1 MFNRSNKLLYNF
13 AEERIFLNFSK
24 RIFLFYKINPDD
36 RGFNGFVK
44 KKKCYLKAWQKFIF
58 LSEDFFQDISKGY
71 YGQVFKKYGIDIK
84 NNKKNDQDK

>member
-44 KKKCYLKAWQKFIF
+44 KKKYYLKAQQKFIF
-58 LSEDFFQDISKGY
+58 VSEDFFKIFPKSIMGKSSKNMELI
-71 YGQVFKKYGIDIK
+71 KK
-84 NNKKNDQDK
+84 NNQYK

>member
-24 RIFLFYKINPDD
+24 RIFLFYKTNPDPQMTNN
-36 RGFNGFVK
+36 FNGFVK

-71 YGQVFKKYGIDIK
+71 YGQVFKKYGID
-84 NNKKNDQDK
+84 KKE